1 MYVIFIH
8 ITGIALIEIL
18 FYFLYIGKM
27 ETKMFMKN
35 INHLLKSE
43 EGQINYNM
51 YNTSLLPN
59 DSSVLEYYQ
68 LRANNGEK
76 DRNNQNNLLLKNA
89 IIGFVVILSITLI
102 AIILEHNIMNK
113 KITRIR
119 SMDSVRNVCLELT
132 EYTPTVNN
140 QSQDTSNEE
149 TPRDNEYKIIIYFG
163 HAVVYTIL
171 LITFEYW
178 FFNFIIVKYKVISN
192 EEIEYLFAKNLEEK
206 I

>member
-1 MYVIFIH
+1 MYVIFVH

-27 ETKMFMKN
+27 ETKMFIKN

-51 YNTSLLPN
+51 YNTSSLPN

-76 DRNNQNNLLLKNA
+76 DRNNQNNLLLRDA
-89 IIGFVVILSITLI
+89 IIGFVVILSITLFVVI
-102 AIILEHNIMNK
+102 CEYNLEK
-113 KITRIR
+113 RKITRIR
-119 SMDSVRNVCLELT
+119 SMDSVRNVCIELT

-140 QSQDTSNEE
+140 QSQDTSNEDLL
-149 TPRDNEYKIIIYFG
+149 TDNKYKIINHLG
-163 HAVVYTIL
+163 HAVIYAVL
-171 LITFEYW
+171 LISFEYW
-178 FFNFIIVKYKVISN
+178 LFNFIIVKYKVISN
-192 EEIEYLFAKNLEEK
+192 EEIEYLFAKKLEEK
-206 I
+206 F